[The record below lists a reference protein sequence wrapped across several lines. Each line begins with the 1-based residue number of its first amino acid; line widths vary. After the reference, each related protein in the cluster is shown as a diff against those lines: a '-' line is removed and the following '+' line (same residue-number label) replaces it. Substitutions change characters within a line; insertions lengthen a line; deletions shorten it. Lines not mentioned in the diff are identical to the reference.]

1 MTHAAYFTYCKVTP
15 SYQGF
20 TDAFVSFP
28 TMKLLYIYI
37 YTLFFVFFLQTP
49 PHTRALGMR
58 ARELHTKEYTFR
70 ASDSKHSNVIIK
82 NVLVE

>member
-1 MTHAAYFTYCKVTP
+1 
-15 SYQGF
+15 
-20 TDAFVSFP
+20 
-28 TMKLLYIYI
+28 MKLLYIYI
-37 YTLFFVFFLQTP
+37 YIIFCIFLQIP